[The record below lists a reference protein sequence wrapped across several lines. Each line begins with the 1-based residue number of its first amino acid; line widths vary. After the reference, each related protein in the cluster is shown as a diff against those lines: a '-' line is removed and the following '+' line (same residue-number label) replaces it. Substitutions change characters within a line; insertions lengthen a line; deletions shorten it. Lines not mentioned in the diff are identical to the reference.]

1 MLLSLNLCHQVI
13 NYTLLKIA
21 LYHHILGLLQMNVDM
36 KWQKLQQKIYLII
49 CRKDIVINKEKV
61 NKKLFELIKKV
72 LETDNIDISTTM
84 DNIPEWD
91 SLKHIQLITSIE
103 EEFNF
108 EVSFE
113 ESISMVDVKNILEIV
128 DIKTNS

>member
-1 MLLSLNLCHQVI
+1 
-13 NYTLLKIA
+13 
-21 LYHHILGLLQMNVDM
+21 MNVDM